1 MAAPTTQKRH
11 GRHYTPPELAGFLA
25 RRGAA
30 RIPAGRKLR
39 VLDPACG
46 DGELLLSAASAAAQR
61 GHEVIELA
69 GLDVDPAAIGVA
81 RGRLAGVPVPVSL
94 SVRDFI
100 RVPGEG
106 PPLGQFDLIITN
118 PPYVRTQVLGAE
130 VSRQLA
136 ARFGLHGRIDL
147 THAFVAAMRQLLTPG
162 GVIALLCS
170 NRFLSTRAGLNARRL
185 LGDGY
190 LLHEVYDLG
199 DTKLFG
205 AAVLPAI
212 VVGERR
218 GDRPRADPPARFT
231 RIYEAPGGDG
241 PRGDGPRGEG
251 PRGEGPGGE
260 GPGGEGPGGGPPARQ
275 HASVLAALDHGE
287 DGRVAVGP
295 RTFVIE
301 TGELVTGDP
310 HDPWRLGRESDA
322 QWFADVMAGCWQTYG
337 EIARIRVGIK
347 TTADAVF
354 IRENWD
360 DLPDHGRPE
369 PQLLLPLI
377 THGDTRAWR
386 VSPAPAAKVLYP
398 YDLTA
403 DRRRLLPLASYPR
416 AEAYLAGHEQRLR
429 GRRYVA
435 DAGRAWYEIWVPQR
449 PALWGKPKLVF
460 PDISEKPRFAIDSSG
475 AVVNGDCYWISCEDL
490 PSMDLAYLMLAVA
503 NSSLGVRFYDI
514 ACGNRLYSGKRRW
527 ITQYVAKLPLPDPA
541 SVPARR
547 AAELARRLSDPG
559 AAAGCGRAAQAEL
572 DDLIGRAFL
581 GPAHRR
587 SRPARERTL

>member
-1 MAAPTTQKRH
+1 MPVPTTRKRH

-30 RIPAGRKLR
+30 YIPAGKRLR
-39 VLDPACG
+39 ILDPACG
-46 DGELLLSAASAAAQR
+46 DGELMLAAAGAAARQ

-69 GLDVDPAAIGVA
+69 GLDLDPAAIGLA
-81 RGRLAGVPVPVSL
+81 RGRLAGAGVPVSL
-94 SVRDFI
+94 AVRDFT
-100 RVPGEG
+100 RVPDGG

-136 ARFGLHGRIDL
+136 ARFQLHGRIDL
-147 THAFVAAMRQLLTPG
+147 THAFVAVMRQLLAPG

-170 NRFLSTRAGLNARRL
+170 NRFLSTRAGLNTRRL

-190 LLHEVYDLG
+190 LLHEVHDLG
-199 DTKLFG
+199 DTKLFA

-212 VVGERR
+212 VVAERR
-218 GDRPRADPPARFT
+218 GDRPGADPPTRFT
-231 RIYEAPGGDG
+231 RIYEAPGGG
-241 PRGDGPRGEG
+241 A
-251 PRGEGPGGE
+251 
-260 GPGGEGPGGGPPARQ
+260 PARRQ
-275 HASVLAALDHGE
+275 ASVLAALDHGE
-287 DGRVAVGP
+287 DGRVTVGA

-301 TGELVTGDP
+301 NGELARDGP
-310 HDPWRLGRESDA
+310 RDPWRLERASDA
-322 QWFADVMAGCWQTYG
+322 RWFADVMAGCWKTYG
-337 EIARIRVGIK
+337 ELAKIRVGIK

-354 IRENWD
+354 IREDWD
-360 DLPDHGRPE
+360 DLPEPERPE

-377 THGDTRAWR
+377 THGDARAWR
-386 VSPAPAAKVLYP
+386 VSPALAAKVLYP

-403 DRRRLLPLASYPR
+403 DRRSVLPLSGYPR
-416 AEAYLAGHEQRLR
+416 ARAYLAGHEERLR

-435 DAGRAWYEIWVPQR
+435 DAGRAWYEIWVPHR

-460 PDISEKPRFAIDSSG
+460 PDISERPRFAIDSSG

-503 NSSLGVRFYDI
+503 NSGLGVRFYDI

-527 ITQYVAKLPLPDPA
+527 ITQYVARLPLPDPA
-541 SVPARR
+541 SLPARH
-547 AAELARRLSDPG
+547 AAELARDLSGPD
-559 AAAGCGRAAQAEL
+559 AAAGSGVATLAEL
-572 DDLIGRAFL
+572 DDLVGRAFL
-581 GPAHRR
+581 GARGR
-587 SRPARERTL
+587 GRPARERTL

>member
-69 GLDVDPAAIGVA
+69 GLDLDPAAIGLA

-100 RVPGEG
+100 RVPDGG
-106 PPLGQFDLIITN
+106 PPIGRFDLIITN

-136 ARFGLHGRIDL
+136 ARFGLQGRIDL
-147 THAFVAAMRQLLTPG
+147 THAFVAAVWQLLAPG

-199 DTKLFG
+199 DTKLFE

-218 GDRPRADPPARFT
+218 GDRPGANPPARFT
-231 RIYEAPGGDG
+231 RIYEAPGGG
-241 PRGDGPRGEG
+241 A
-251 PRGEGPGGE
+251 
-260 GPGGEGPGGGPPARQ
+260 PGGGVPGGGVPGGGAPARRQ
-275 HASVLAALDHGE
+275 ASVLAALEHGE
-287 DGRVAVGP
+287 DGQVAVGP

-301 TGELVTGDP
+301 TGELVGGDP
-310 HDPWRLGRESDA
+310 RDPWRLGRGNDA
-322 QWFADVMAGCWQTYG
+322 GWFADVMAGCWQTYG
-337 EIARIRVGIK
+337 ETARIRVGIK

-360 DLPDHGRPE
+360 ELPEHERPE

-403 DRRRLLPLASYPR
+403 DRRRVLPLAGYPR
-416 AEAYLAGHEQRLR
+416 AGAYLAGHEQRLR

-435 DAGRAWYEIWVPQR
+435 GAGRAWYEIWVPQR

-547 AAELARRLSDPG
+547 AAELARDLSGPD
-559 AAAGCGRAAQAEL
+559 AAAGGGEATLAEL
-572 DDLIGRAFL
+572 DDLVGRAFL
-581 GPAHRR
+581 GARGQRR
-587 SRPARERTL
+587 TARERTL

>member
-1 MAAPTTQKRH
+1 MPAPTTQKRH

-30 RIPAGRKLR
+30 YIPAGKRIR
-39 VLDPACG
+39 ILDPACG
-46 DGELLLSAASAAAQR
+46 DGELLLSAARAAARR

-69 GLDVDPAAIGVA
+69 GLDLDPAAIGLA
-81 RGRLAGVPVPVSL
+81 RGRLACLPVPVSL
-94 SVRDFI
+94 AVRDFI
-100 RVPGEG
+100 RVPDEG
-106 PPLGQFDLIITN
+106 PPPGQFDLIITN

-136 ARFGLHGRIDL
+136 ARFQLHGRIDL
-147 THAFVAAMRQLLTPG
+147 AHAFVAVLRQLLAPG

-170 NRFLSTRAGLNARRL
+170 NRFLSTRAGLNTRRL

-205 AAVLPAI
+205 AAVLPAV

-218 GDRPRADPPARFT
+218 DGTETDPPARFT
-231 RIYEAPGGDG
+231 RIYEAPGGG
-241 PRGDGPRGEG
+241 T
-251 PRGEGPGGE
+251 
-260 GPGGEGPGGGPPARQ
+260 PARR
-275 HASVLAALDHGE
+275 HASVLAALGHGK
-287 DGRVAVGP
+287 DGRVAVGA

-301 TGELVTGDP
+301 TGELVTDGP
-310 HDPWRLGRESDA
+310 RDPWRLGRGSDA
-322 QWFADVMAGCWQTYG
+322 RWFADVMAGCWKTYG
-337 EIARIRVGIK
+337 EIAKVRVGIK

-360 DLPDHGRPE
+360 DLPEHERPE

-377 THGDTRAWR
+377 THGGTRAWR
-386 VSPAPAAKVLYP
+386 VSPAPGVKVLYP

-403 DRRRLLPLASYPR
+403 DRRRVLPLAGYPR
-416 AEAYLAGHEQRLR
+416 TRAYLAGHEERLR

-449 PALWGKPKLVF
+449 PALWREPKLVF
-460 PDISEKPRFAIDSSG
+460 PDISEKPRFALDSSG

-503 NSSLGVRFYDI
+503 NSGLGVRFYDI
-514 ACGNRLYSGKRRW
+514 ACGNKLYSGKRRW
-527 ITQYVAKLPLPDPA
+527 ITQYVARLPLPDPA
-541 SVPARR
+541 SIPARR
-547 AAELARRLSDPG
+547 AAQLARDLSGPD
-559 AAAGCGRAAQAEL
+559 AAAGSRVAALAEL
-572 DDLIGRAFL
+572 DDLVGRAFL
-581 GPAHRR
+581 GARGRR
-587 SRPARERTL
+587 RPAQERTL

>member
-1 MAAPTTQKRH
+1 MPAPTTQKRH

-30 RIPAGRKLR
+30 RIPAGKKLR
-39 VLDPACG
+39 ILDPACG
-46 DGELLLSAASAAAQR
+46 DGELLLSAAGEAAQR

-69 GLDVDPAAIGVA
+69 GLDLDPAAIGLA
-81 RGRLAGVPVPVSL
+81 RRRLAGVPVPVSL

-106 PPLGQFDLIITN
+106 PPLGRFDLIITN

-136 ARFGLHGRIDL
+136 ARFQLHGRIDL
-147 THAFVAAMRQLLTPG
+147 THAFVAAMRQLLAPG

-170 NRFLSTRAGLNARRL
+170 NRFLSTRAGLNTRRL

-218 GDRPRADPPARFT
+218 GDRPGADPPARFT
-231 RIYEAPGGDG
+231 RIYEASRGGA
-241 PRGDGPRGEG
+241 
-251 PRGEGPGGE
+251 
-260 GPGGEGPGGGPPARQ
+260 PAGR

-287 DGRVAVGP
+287 DGRVAVGA

-301 TGELVTGDP
+301 TGELVKDGP
-310 HDPWRLGRESDA
+310 RDPWRLGRGSDA
-322 QWFADVMAGCWQTYG
+322 RWFADVMAGCWKTYG
-337 EIARIRVGIK
+337 EMAKIRVGIK

-354 IRENWD
+354 IREDWD
-360 DLPDHGRPE
+360 DLPEDERPE

-377 THGDTRAWR
+377 THGGARAWR
-386 VSPAPAAKVLYP
+386 VSPAPGAKVLYP

-403 DRRRLLPLASYPR
+403 DRRRVLPLAGYPR
-416 AEAYLAGHEQRLR
+416 AGAYLAGHEQRLR

-541 SVPARR
+541 TVPARR
-547 AAELARRLSDPG
+547 AAALARCLSDPE
-559 AAAGCGRAAQAEL
+559 AAAGSSQAALAEL

-581 GPAHRR
+581 GPR
-587 SRPARERTL
+587 ARAEAAGA

>member
-1 MAAPTTQKRH
+1 MPAPTTQKRH

-30 RIPAGRKLR
+30 YIPAGKRLR
-39 VLDPACG
+39 ILDPSCG
-46 DGELLLSAASAAAQR
+46 DGELLLSAARVAARR

-69 GLDVDPAAIGVA
+69 GFDLDPAAIGLA
-81 RGRLAGVPVPVSL
+81 RGRLAGAGVPVSL
-94 SVRDFI
+94 AVRDFT
-100 RVPGEG
+100 RVPDEG
-106 PPLGQFDLIITN
+106 PPPGQFDLIITN

-136 ARFGLHGRIDL
+136 ARFQLHGRIDL
-147 THAFVAAMRQLLTPG
+147 SHAFVAVMRQLLAPG

-170 NRFLSTRAGLNARRL
+170 NRFLSTRAGLNTRRL

-205 AAVLPAI
+205 AAVLPAV

-218 GDRPRADPPARFT
+218 GNGPGADPPARFT
-231 RIYEAPGGDG
+231 RVYEAPGGG
-241 PRGDGPRGEG
+241 A
-251 PRGEGPGGE
+251 
-260 GPGGEGPGGGPPARQ
+260 PARR
-275 HASVLAALDHGE
+275 HASVPAALDHGE
-287 DGRVAVGP
+287 DGRVAVGA

-301 TGELVTGDP
+301 TGELVTDGP
-310 HDPWRLGRESDA
+310 RDPWRLGRGSDA
-322 QWFADVMAGCWQTYG
+322 RWFAAVMAGCWKTYG
-337 EIARIRVGIK
+337 EIAKVRVGIK

-360 DLPDHGRPE
+360 DLPEHERPE

-386 VSPAPAAKVLYP
+386 VSPAPGMKVLYP

-403 DRRRLLPLASYPR
+403 DRRTVLPLAAYPR
-416 AEAYLAGHEQRLR
+416 ARAYLAGHEDRLR

-460 PDISEKPRFAIDSSG
+460 PDISEKPRFALDSSG

-503 NSSLGVRFYDI
+503 NSGLGVRFYDI
-514 ACGNRLYSGKRRW
+514 ACGNKLYSGRRRW
-527 ITQYVAKLPLPDPA
+527 ITQYVARLPLPDPA
-541 SVPARR
+541 SSPARR
-547 AAELARRLSDPG
+547 AADLARDLSGPD
-559 AAAGCGRAAQAEL
+559 AAAGSRVAALAEL
-572 DDLIGRAFL
+572 DDLVGRAFL
-581 GPAHRR
+581 DARGRRRPAH
-587 SRPARERTL
+587 ERTL

>member
-1 MAAPTTQKRH
+1 MPVPTTQKRH
-11 GRHYTPPELAGFLA
+11 GRHYTPPELARFLA

-30 RIPAGRKLR
+30 RLPAGRKLR
-39 VLDPACG
+39 ILDPACG
-46 DGELLLSAASAAAQR
+46 DGELLLSAARAAALR
-61 GHEVIELA
+61 GHKVIELA
-69 GLDVDPAAIGVA
+69 GLDLDPAAIGLA
-81 RGRLAGVPVPVSL
+81 RRRLAGVPAPVRL
-94 SVRDFI
+94 SARDFI
-100 RVPGEG
+100 RAPGEG
-106 PPLGQFDLIITN
+106 PPLGRFDLIITN

-130 VSRQLA
+130 VSRELA
-136 ARFGLHGRIDL
+136 ARFQLHGRIDL
-147 THAFVAAMRQLLTPG
+147 THAFVAAMRQLLAPG

-170 NRFLSTRAGLNARRL
+170 NRFLSTRAGLNTRRL

-199 DTKLFG
+199 DTKLFE

-212 VVGERR
+212 VVGEKR
-218 GDRPRADPPARFT
+218 GDRPGADSPARFT
-231 RIYEAPGGDG
+231 RIYQALLGGA
-241 PRGDGPRGEG
+241 
-251 PRGEGPGGE
+251 
-260 GPGGEGPGGGPPARQ
+260 PARR
-275 HASVLAALDHGE
+275 HASVLAALDSGE
-287 DGRVAVGP
+287 DGRVAVGL

-301 TGELVTGDP
+301 SGELIRGDP
-310 HDPWRLGRESDA
+310 RDPWRLGRGSDGR
-322 QWFADVMAGCWQTYG
+322 WFADVMAGCWKTYG
-337 EIARIRVGIK
+337 ELAKIRVGIK

-354 IRENWD
+354 IRDDWD
-360 DLPDHGRPE
+360 DLAERERPE

-398 YDLTA
+398 YDLNA
-403 DRRRLLPLASYPR
+403 DRRTVLPLAGYPR
-416 AEAYLAGHEQRLR
+416 AGAYLAGHEQRLR

-514 ACGNRLYSGKRRW
+514 ACGNRLYSGRRRW

-547 AAELARRLSDPG
+547 AAELARRLSDPD
-559 AAAGCGRAAQAEL
+559 AAAGSSQAALAEL

-581 GPAHRR
+581 GRAHGRRR
-587 SRPARERTL
+587 SARERTL

>member
-1 MAAPTTQKRH
+1 MPVPTTRKRH

-30 RIPAGRKLR
+30 HLRPGKRLRI
-39 VLDPACG
+39 LDPACG
-46 DGELLLSAASAAAQR
+46 DGELLLAAAAAAAER
-61 GHEVIELA
+61 GHEVGELA
-69 GLDVDPAAIGVA
+69 GLDLDADAVGRA
-81 RGRLAGVPVPVSL
+81 RRRLAGVPAPVSL
-94 SVRDFI
+94 SVRDFTAA
-100 RVPGEG
+100 PGGEA
-106 PPLGQFDLIITN
+106 PLGRFDLIITN

-136 ARFGLHGRIDL
+136 ARFQLQGRIDL
-147 THAFVAAMRQLLTPG
+147 THAFVAAMRQLLAPG

-170 NRFLSTRAGLNARRL
+170 NRFLSTRAGLNARQL
-185 LGDGY
+185 LGSDY
-190 LLHEVYDLG
+190 VLHEVYDLG
-199 DTKLFG
+199 DTRLFR
-205 AAVLPAI
+205 AAVLPA
-212 VVGERR
+212 VVVAARR
-218 GDRPRADPPARFT
+218 GGRPGAASPARFT
-231 RIYEAPGGDG
+231 RIYQAPAGGA
-241 PRGDGPRGEG
+241 
-251 PRGEGPGGE
+251 
-260 GPGGEGPGGGPPARQ
+260 PARRY
-275 HASVLAALDHGE
+275 ASVPAALAGGE

-295 RTFVIE
+295 RNFVIE
-301 TGELVTGDP
+301 TGELVRGDP
-310 HDPWRLGRESDA
+310 RDPWRLGRGSDA
-322 QWFADVMAGCWQTYG
+322 RWFADVMAGCWKTYG
-337 EIARIRVGIK
+337 EIAKIRVGIK

-360 DLPDHGRPE
+360 DLPEHERPE

-377 THGDTRAWR
+377 THGDARAWR

-403 DRRRLLPLASYPR
+403 DRRRVLPLAGYPR
-416 AEAYLAGHEQRLR
+416 AGAYLAGHEQRLR

-449 PALWGKPKLVF
+449 PVLWGKPKLVF
-460 PDISEKPRFAIDSSG
+460 PDISERPRFAIDSSG

-490 PSMDLAYLMLAVA
+490 PSVDLAYLMLAVA

-541 SVPARR
+541 TVPARR
-547 AAELARRLSDPG
+547 AAELARGLSGPE
-559 AAAGCGRAAQAEL
+559 AAAGSSPAALAEL

-581 GPAHRR
+581 GPR
-587 SRPARERTL
+587 ARAEAAGA

>member
-1 MAAPTTQKRH
+1 MPAPTTQKRH

-30 RIPAGRKLR
+30 RIPAGKKLR
-39 VLDPACG
+39 ILDPACG
-46 DGELLLSAASAAAQR
+46 DGELLLSAARAAAQR
-61 GHEVIELA
+61 GHEVVELA
-69 GLDVDPAAIGVA
+69 GLDLDPAAIGLA
-81 RGRLAGVPVPVSL
+81 RGRLAGAPVPVSL

-100 RVPGEG
+100 RAPDEG
-106 PPLGQFDLIITN
+106 PPLGRFDLIITN

-136 ARFGLHGRIDL
+136 ARFQLYGRIDL
-147 THAFVAAMRQLLTPG
+147 THAFVAVVRQLLAPG

-170 NRFLSTRAGLNARRL
+170 NRFLSTRAGLNTRRL
-185 LGDGY
+185 LGDGC

-212 VVGERR
+212 VVGEKR
-218 GDRPRADPPARFT
+218 GDRPGAAPPARFT
-231 RIYEAPGGDG
+231 RIYEAPGG
-241 PRGDGPRGEG
+241 
-251 PRGEGPGGE
+251 
-260 GPGGEGPGGGPPARQ
+260 GGPARR
-275 HASVLAALDHGE
+275 HASALAALDHGE
-287 DGRVAVGP
+287 DGRVAVGA

-301 TGELVTGDP
+301 TGELVRDGP
-310 HDPWRLGRESDA
+310 RDPWRLGRGNDA
-322 QWFADVMAGCWQTYG
+322 RWLADVMAGCWKTYG
-337 EIARIRVGIK
+337 EIAKIRVGIK

-354 IRENWD
+354 IREDWD
-360 DLPDHGRPE
+360 DLPEHERPE

-386 VSPAPAAKVLYP
+386 VSPALAAKVLYP
-398 YDLTA
+398 YDLTTG
-403 DRRRLLPLASYPR
+403 RRQVLPLAGYPR
-416 AEAYLAGHEQRLR
+416 ARAYLAGHEERLR

-460 PDISEKPRFAIDSSG
+460 PDISEKPRFALDSSG
-475 AVVNGDCYWISCEDL
+475 AVVNGDCYWISCDDL

-503 NSSLGVRFYDI
+503 NSSLGVRFYDT

-527 ITQYVAKLPLPDPA
+527 ITQYVARLPLPDPA

-547 AAELARRLSDPG
+547 AAELARDLSGPGAMAGSG
-559 AAAGCGRAAQAEL
+559 AAALAEL
-572 DDLIGRAFL
+572 DDLVGRAFL
-581 GPAHRR
+581 GARGRRRPAH
-587 SRPARERTL
+587 ERTL

>member
-1 MAAPTTQKRH
+1 MPVPTTRKRQ

-30 RIPAGRKLR
+30 HLPPGKRLRI
-39 VLDPACG
+39 LDPACG
-46 DGELLLSAASAAAQR
+46 DGELLLAAATAAAER
-61 GHEVIELA
+61 GHEVGELA
-69 GLDVDPAAIGVA
+69 GLDLDADAVGRA
-81 RGRLAGVPVPVSL
+81 RQRLAGVAAPVSL
-94 SVRDFI
+94 SVEDFT
-100 RVPGEG
+100 RAPGG
-106 PPLGQFDLIITN
+106 GAPPGRFDFIITN
-118 PPYVRTQVLGAE
+118 PPYVRTQVLGAD

-136 ARFGLHGRIDL
+136 ARFQLQGRIDL
-147 THAFVAAMRQLLTPG
+147 THAFVAAMRQLLAPG

-170 NRFLSTRAGLNARRL
+170 NRFLSTRAGLNARQL
-185 LGDGY
+185 LGSGY
-190 LLHEVYDLG
+190 VLHEVYDLG
-199 DTKLFG
+199 DTRLFR
-205 AAVLPAI
+205 AAVLPA
-212 VVGERR
+212 VVVAARR
-218 GDRPRADPPARFT
+218 GNRRGAASPARFT
-231 RIYEAPGGDG
+231 RIYQAPAGGA
-241 PRGDGPRGEG
+241 
-251 PRGEGPGGE
+251 
-260 GPGGEGPGGGPPARQ
+260 PARRYP
-275 HASVLAALDHGE
+275 SVVAALDNGE

-295 RTFVIE
+295 RNFVIE
-301 TGELVTGDP
+301 TGALVRGDP
-310 HDPWRLGRESDA
+310 RDPWRLGRGSDA
-322 QWFADVMAGCWQTYG
+322 RWFADVMAGCWQTYG
-337 EIARIRVGIK
+337 ETAKIRVGIK

-360 DLPDHGRPE
+360 DLPEHERPE

-377 THGDTRAWR
+377 THADTRAWR

-403 DRRRLLPLASYPR
+403 DRRTVLPLASYPR
-416 AEAYLAGHEQRLR
+416 AGAYLAGHEQRLR

-541 SVPARR
+541 SGPARR
-547 AAELARRLSDPG
+547 AAERARRLSDPG
-559 AAAGCGRAAQAEL
+559 AAAGSSQAALAEL

-581 GPAHRR
+581 RRAHGRR
-587 SRPARERTL
+587 RPARERTL

>member
-1 MAAPTTQKRH
+1 MPAPTTQKRH

-25 RRGAA
+25 RRGDA
-30 RIPAGRKLR
+30 RLPAGRKLR

-46 DGELLLSAASAAAQR
+46 DGELLLAAASAAAQR

-69 GLDVDPAAIGVA
+69 GLDLDPAAIGLA

-100 RVPGEG
+100 RVPDGG
-106 PPLGQFDLIITN
+106 PPIGRFDLIITN

-136 ARFGLHGRIDL
+136 ARFGLQGRIDL
-147 THAFVAAMRQLLTPG
+147 THAFVAVMRSLLAPG

-170 NRFLSTRAGLNARRL
+170 NRFLSTRAGLNTRRL

-199 DTKLFG
+199 DTKLFE

-212 VVGERR
+212 VVGQRR
-218 GDRPRADPPARFT
+218 GDRPGVDRPARFT
-231 RIYEAPGGDG
+231 RIYESPGE
-241 PRGDGPRGEG
+241 EG
-251 PRGEGPGGE
+251 PASR
-260 GPGGEGPGGGPPARQ
+260 R
-275 HASVLAALDHGE
+275 ASVLTALDHGE

-295 RTFVIE
+295 KNFVIE
-301 TGELVTGDP
+301 TGELVRGDP
-310 HDPWRLGRESDA
+310 RDPWRLGRESDA
-322 QWFADVMAGCWQTYG
+322 RWFADVMAGCWQTYG
-337 EIARIRVGIK
+337 ETAKIRVGIK

-360 DLPDHGRPE
+360 DLPEQERPE

-386 VSPAPAAKVLYP
+386 ISPAPAAKVLYP

-403 DRRRLLPLASYPR
+403 DRRKVLPLAGYPQ
-416 AEAYLAGHEQRLR
+416 AGAYLAAHEQRLR

-527 ITQYVAKLPLPDPA
+527 ITQYVARLPLPDPA

-547 AAELARRLSDPG
+547 AAELARRLSDPDAATGSSRG
-559 AAAGCGRAAQAEL
+559 ALAEL

-581 GPAHRR
+581 GRVHVH

>member
-1 MAAPTTQKRH
+1 MPVPTTRKRH
-11 GRHYTPPELAGFLA
+11 GRHYTPPELARFLA

-30 RIPAGRKLR
+30 HLPPGRRLKI
-39 VLDPACG
+39 LDPACG
-46 DGELLLSAASAAAQR
+46 DGELLLAAVAAAAEQ
-61 GHEVIELA
+61 GHEVGELA
-69 GLDVDPAAIGVA
+69 GLDLDADAVGRARTRLARVPAA
-81 RGRLAGVPVPVSL
+81 VSL
-94 SVRDFI
+94 SVGDFT
-100 RVPGEG
+100 RAPGG
-106 PPLGQFDLIITN
+106 GAPFGRFDLIITN

-136 ARFGLHGRIDL
+136 ARFQLQGRIDL
-147 THAFVAAMRQLLTPG
+147 THAFVAALRQLLAPG

-170 NRFLSTRAGLNARRL
+170 NRFLSTRAGLNARQL
-185 LGDGY
+185 LGGGY
-190 LLHEVYDLG
+190 VLHEVYDLG
-199 DTKLFG
+199 DTRLFR
-205 AAVLPAI
+205 AAVLPA
-212 VVGERR
+212 VVVAARR
-218 GDRPRADPPARFT
+218 GGRRGAVSPARFT
-231 RIYEAPGGDG
+231 RIYQAPAGGA
-241 PRGDGPRGEG
+241 
-251 PRGEGPGGE
+251 
-260 GPGGEGPGGGPPARQ
+260 PARRY
-275 HASVLAALDHGE
+275 ASVLAALDDGA

-295 RTFVIE
+295 RNFVIE
-301 TGELVTGDP
+301 TGELVRGDP
-310 HDPWRLGRESDA
+310 REPWRLGRGGDA
-322 QWFADVMAGCWQTYG
+322 RWFADVMAGCWKTYG
-337 EIARIRVGIK
+337 ELAKIRVGIK

-354 IRENWD
+354 IRDNWD
-360 DLPDHGRPE
+360 DLPEHQRPE

-386 VSPAPAAKVLYP
+386 VSPAPAVKVLYP

-403 DRRRLLPLASYPR
+403 DRRRVLPLAGYPR
-416 AEAYLAGHEQRLR
+416 AGAYLAGHEQRLR
-429 GRRYVA
+429 ERRYVA

-503 NSSLGVRFYDI
+503 NSSLGVRFYDV

-547 AAELARRLSDPG
+547 ATELARRLSDPD
-559 AAAGCGRAAQAEL
+559 AAAGSSRAALAEL

-581 GPAHRR
+581 GPR
-587 SRPARERTL
+587 ARAEAAGA

>member
-1 MAAPTTQKRH
+1 MLFR
-11 GRHYTPPELAGFLA
+11 
-25 RRGAA
+25 
-30 RIPAGRKLR
+30 
-39 VLDPACG
+39 
-46 DGELLLSAASAAAQR
+46 S
-61 GHEVIELA
+61 
-69 GLDVDPAAIGVA
+69 
-81 RGRLAGVPVPVSL
+81 
-94 SVRDFI
+94 
-100 RVPGEG
+100 
-106 PPLGQFDLIITN
+106 
-118 PPYVRTQVLGAE
+118 
-130 VSRQLA
+130 QLA

-147 THAFVAAMRQLLTPG
+147 THAFVAVMRSLLAPG

-170 NRFLSTRAGLNARRL
+170 NRFLSTRAGLDTRRL

-199 DTKLFG
+199 DTKLFE
-205 AAVLPAI
+205 AAVLPA
-212 VVGERR
+212 VVVAEKRDDQR
-218 GDRPRADPPARFT
+218 GVGSPARFT
-231 RIYEAPGGDG
+231 RIYQAPADG
-241 PRGDGPRGEG
+241 A
-251 PRGEGPGGE
+251 
-260 GPGGEGPGGGPPARQ
+260 PARRYP
-275 HASVLAALDHGE
+275 SVLAALDNGE
-287 DGRVAVGP
+287 DGRVAIGS
-295 RTFVIE
+295 RNFVIE
-301 TGELVTGDP
+301 TGELVRGDP
-310 HDPWRLGRESDA
+310 RDPWRLGRESDA
-322 QWFADVMAGCWQTYG
+322 RWFADVMAGCWQTYG
-337 EIARIRVGIK
+337 ETAKIRVGIK

-360 DLPDHGRPE
+360 DLPEHERPE

-403 DRRRLLPLASYPR
+403 DRRRVLPLAGYPR
-416 AEAYLAGHEQRLR
+416 AGAYLAGHEQRLR
-429 GRRYVA
+429 ARRYVA

-547 AAELARRLSDPG
+547 AAELARRLSDPDAAPGSSRG
-559 AAAGCGRAAQAEL
+559 ALAEL

-581 GPAHRR
+581 GRVRAA
-587 SRPARERTL
+587 RPARQRTL

>member
-1 MAAPTTQKRH
+1 MPGPTTQKRH
-11 GRHYTPPELAGFLA
+11 GRHYTPPELARFLA

-46 DGELLLSAASAAAQR
+46 DGELLLSAAGAAAQR

-69 GLDVDPAAIGVA
+69 GLDLDPAAIGLA
-81 RGRLAGVPVPVSL
+81 RGRLAGAGVPVSL

-106 PPLGQFDLIITN
+106 PALGRFDLIITN

-136 ARFGLHGRIDL
+136 ARFQLHGRIDL
-147 THAFVAAMRQLLTPG
+147 THAFVAAMLPLLAPG

-170 NRFLSTRAGLNARRL
+170 NRFLSTRAGLNTRRL

-199 DTKLFG
+199 DTKLFE

-212 VVGERR
+212 VVGARR
-218 GDRPRADPPARFT
+218 GDRPGADPPARFT
-231 RIYEAPGGDG
+231 RIYEAPRGGA
-241 PRGDGPRGEG
+241 
-251 PRGEGPGGE
+251 
-260 GPGGEGPGGGPPARQ
+260 PARR

-295 RTFVIE
+295 RNFVIE
-301 TGELVTGDP
+301 TGELVKGDP
-310 HDPWRLGRESDA
+310 HDPWRLGRGSDA
-322 QWFADVMAGCWQTYG
+322 RWFADVMAGCWKTYG
-337 EIARIRVGIK
+337 EMARIRVGIK

-354 IRENWD
+354 IRDNWD
-360 DLPDHGRPE
+360 DLPERERPE

-377 THGDTRAWR
+377 THHDARAWR

-403 DRRRLLPLASYPR
+403 DRRTVLPLAGFPR
-416 AEAYLAGHEQRLR
+416 ARTYLTGHEERLR

-435 DAGRAWYEIWVPQR
+435 DAGRAWYEIWVPHR
-449 PALWGKPKLVF
+449 PALWRKPKLVF
-460 PDISEKPRFAIDSSG
+460 PDISEKPRFALDSSG

-547 AAELARRLSDPG
+547 AARLARDLSGPD
-559 AAAGCGRAAQAEL
+559 AAAGSMAAALAEL
-572 DDLIGRAFL
+572 DDLVGRAFL
-581 GPAHRR
+581 GARGAEPAG
-587 SRPARERTL
+587 A

>member
-1 MAAPTTQKRH
+1 MPVPTPQKRH

-25 RRGAA
+25 RRSAA

-39 VLDPACG
+39 ILDPACG
-46 DGELLLSAASAAAQR
+46 DGELLLSAASAAAQQ
-61 GHEVIELA
+61 GHEVTELA
-69 GLDVDPAAIGVA
+69 GLDLDPAAIGLA
-81 RGRLAGVPVPVSL
+81 RRRLAGVPVPVSL

-100 RVPGEG
+100 RVPDEG

-136 ARFGLHGRIDL
+136 ARFQLHGRIDL
-147 THAFVAAMRQLLTPG
+147 THAFVAVMRQLLAPG

-170 NRFLSTRAGLNARRL
+170 NRFLSTRAGLNTRRL

-199 DTKLFG
+199 DTKLFE

-212 VVGERR
+212 VVAEKRANRPGA
-218 GDRPRADPPARFT
+218 DRPARFT
-231 RIYEAPGGDG
+231 RIYAAPGGG
-241 PRGDGPRGEG
+241 A
-251 PRGEGPGGE
+251 
-260 GPGGEGPGGGPPARQ
+260 PARR
-275 HASVLAALDHGE
+275 HASVLAALDHGG
-287 DGRVAVGP
+287 DGRVAVGA
-295 RTFVIE
+295 RNFVVE
-301 TGELVTGDP
+301 TGELVRDDP
-310 HDPWRLGRESDA
+310 RDPWRLGRPGDA
-322 QWFADVMAGCWQTYG
+322 RWFADVMAGCWKTYG
-337 EIARIRVGIK
+337 EIAKIRVGIK

-360 DLPDHGRPE
+360 DLPEHERPE

-377 THGDTRAWR
+377 THGDARAWR

-403 DRRRLLPLASYPR
+403 DRRRVLPLAGYPR
-416 AEAYLAGHEQRLR
+416 ARAYLAGHEERLR

-449 PALWGKPKLVF
+449 PALWVKPKLVF

-503 NSSLGVRFYDI
+503 NSGLGVRFYDI

-541 SVPARR
+541 SLPARR
-547 AAELARRLSDPG
+547 AAELARDLSGPDAAAGGG
-559 AAAGCGRAAQAEL
+559 AAALAEL
-572 DDLIGRAFL
+572 DDLVGRAFL
-581 GPAHRR
+581 GPRAR
-587 SRPARERTL
+587 SEPAGA

>member
-1 MAAPTTQKRH
+1 MPVPTTRKRH

-30 RIPAGRKLR
+30 YLPPGERLRI
-39 VLDPACG
+39 LDPACG
-46 DGELLLSAASAAAQR
+46 DGELLLAAATAAAER
-61 GHEVIELA
+61 GHEVGELA
-69 GLDVDPAAIGVA
+69 GLDLDADAVGRACQ
-81 RGRLAGVPVPVSL
+81 RLAGVAPPVLL
-94 SVRDFI
+94 SVEDFT
-100 RVPGEG
+100 RAPGG
-106 PPLGQFDLIITN
+106 GAPLGRFDLIITN

-136 ARFGLHGRIDL
+136 ARFQLHGRIDL
-147 THAFVAAMRQLLTPG
+147 THAFVAAMRQLLAPG

-170 NRFLSTRAGLNARRL
+170 NRFLSTRAGLNTRRL

-190 LLHEVYDLG
+190 LVHEVYDLG
-199 DTKLFG
+199 DTKLFE

-212 VVGERR
+212 VIGERR
-218 GDRPRADPPARFT
+218 GDRPGADPPARFT
-231 RIYEAPGGDG
+231 RIYEAPRGGA
-241 PRGDGPRGEG
+241 
-251 PRGEGPGGE
+251 
-260 GPGGEGPGGGPPARQ
+260 PARR

-295 RTFVIE
+295 RNFVIE
-301 TGELVTGDP
+301 TGELVGGDP
-310 HDPWRLGRESDA
+310 RDPWRLGRGSDA
-322 QWFADVMAGCWQTYG
+322 RWFADVMAGCWKTYG

-360 DLPDHGRPE
+360 DLPEHERPE
-369 PQLLLPLI
+369 PQLLMPLI
-377 THGDTRAWR
+377 THHDARAWR
-386 VSPAPAAKVLYP
+386 INPAPAAKVLYP

-403 DRRRLLPLASYPR
+403 DRRTVLPLAGYPR
-416 AEAYLAGHEQRLR
+416 ARTYLAGHEERLR

-449 PALWGKPKLVF
+449 PALWRKPKLVF

-547 AAELARRLSDPG
+547 AAGLARDLSGPG
-559 AAAGCGRAAQAEL
+559 AAAGSMAAALAEL
-572 DDLIGRAFL
+572 DDLVGRAFL
-581 GPAHRR
+581 GARGQR
-587 SRPARERTL
+587 RPARQRTL

>member
-1 MAAPTTQKRH
+1 MPAPTTQKRH

-25 RRGAA
+25 RRSAA
-30 RIPAGRKLR
+30 RIPAGKKLR
-39 VLDPACG
+39 ILDPACG
-46 DGELLLSAASAAAQR
+46 DGELLLSAASAAAQQ
-61 GHEVIELA
+61 GHEVIELT
-69 GLDVDPAAIGVA
+69 GLDLDAAAIGLA
-81 RGRLAGVPVPVSL
+81 RRRLAGVTVPASL

-100 RVPGEG
+100 RVPDEG

-136 ARFGLHGRIDL
+136 ARFQLHGRIDL
-147 THAFVAAMRQLLTPG
+147 THAFVAVMRQLLAPG

-170 NRFLSTRAGLNARRL
+170 NRFLSTRAGLNTRQL

-190 LLHEVYDLG
+190 LLYEVYDLG

-212 VVGERR
+212 VVGEKR
-218 GDRPRADPPARFT
+218 GDRPGADPLARFT
-231 RIYEAPGGDG
+231 RIYEAPGGG
-241 PRGDGPRGEG
+241 A
-251 PRGEGPGGE
+251 PG
-260 GPGGEGPGGGPPARQ
+260 RR

-295 RTFVIE
+295 RNFVIE
-301 TGELVTGDP
+301 TGELIRDDP
-310 HDPWRLGRESDA
+310 RGPWRLGRGSDA
-322 QWFADVMAGCWQTYG
+322 RWFADVMAGCWKTYG
-337 EIARIRVGIK
+337 EIAKIRVGIK

-354 IRENWD
+354 IRDNWD
-360 DLPDHGRPE
+360 DLPEHERPE

-403 DRRRLLPLASYPR
+403 DRRRVLPLAGYPR
-416 AEAYLAGHEQRLR
+416 ARAYLARHEERLR

-449 PALWGKPKLVF
+449 PAQWVKPKLVF

-475 AVVNGDCYWISCEDL
+475 AVVNGDCYWISCEGL

-527 ITQYVAKLPLPDPA
+527 ITQYVARLPLPDPA
-541 SVPARR
+541 SIPARR
-547 AAELARRLSDPG
+547 AAELARDLSGPD
-559 AAAGCGRAAQAEL
+559 AAAGSGVAALAEL
-572 DDLIGRAFL
+572 DDLVGRAFL
-581 GPAHRR
+581 GPR
-587 SRPARERTL
+587 ARAEVADG

>member
-1 MAAPTTQKRH
+1 MAAPTRQKRH

-25 RRGAA
+25 RKSAA
-30 RIPAGRKLR
+30 RIPAGRRLR

-46 DGELLLSAASAAAQR
+46 DGELLLSAAGAAAQR

-69 GLDVDPAAIGVA
+69 GLDLDPAAIGLA
-81 RGRLAGVPVPVSL
+81 RGRLAGAGVPVSL

-100 RVPGEG
+100 RVPDEG
-106 PPLGQFDLIITN
+106 PPLGRFDLIITN
-118 PPYVRTQVLGAE
+118 PPYVRTQVLGTE

-136 ARFGLHGRIDL
+136 ARFQLHGRIDL
-147 THAFVAAMRQLLTPG
+147 THAFVAVMRDLLAPG

-170 NRFLSTRAGLNARRL
+170 NRFLSTRAGLNTRRL

-199 DTKLFG
+199 DTKLFE

-218 GDRPRADPPARFT
+218 GDRPGADPPARFT
-231 RIYEAPGGDG
+231 RIYEAPRDG
-241 PRGDGPRGEG
+241 A
-251 PRGEGPGGE
+251 
-260 GPGGEGPGGGPPARQ
+260 PARR

-295 RTFVIE
+295 RNFVIE

-310 HDPWRLGRESDA
+310 RDPWRLGRGSDA
-322 QWFADVMAGCWQTYG
+322 RWFADVMAGCWRTYG
-337 EIARIRVGIK
+337 EMARIRVGIK

-354 IRENWD
+354 IRDNWD
-360 DLPDHGRPE
+360 DLPEHERPE

-377 THGDTRAWR
+377 THHDARAWR

-403 DRRRLLPLASYPR
+403 DRRTVLPLAGFPR
-416 AEAYLAGHEQRLR
+416 AGTYLAGHEERLR

-449 PALWGKPKLVF
+449 PALWRKPKLVF

-475 AVVNGDCYWISCEDL
+475 AIVNGDCYWISCEDL

-547 AAELARRLSDPG
+547 AARLARDLSGPD
-559 AAAGCGRAAQAEL
+559 AAAGSMAAALAEL
-572 DDLIGRAFL
+572 DDLVGRAFL
-581 GPAHRR
+581 GARGAEPAG
-587 SRPARERTL
+587 A

>member
-1 MAAPTTQKRH
+1 MPAPTTQKRH

-30 RIPAGRKLR
+30 YIPAGKRLR
-39 VLDPACG
+39 ILDPACG
-46 DGELLLSAASAAAQR
+46 DGELLLSAAGAAAQQ

-69 GLDVDPAAIGVA
+69 GLDLDPAAIGLA

-94 SVRDFI
+94 AVRDFI
-100 RVPGEG
+100 RVPDEG
-106 PPLGQFDLIITN
+106 PPLGRFDLIITN

-136 ARFGLHGRIDL
+136 ARFQLQGRIDL
-147 THAFVAAMRQLLTPG
+147 THAFVAAMRQLLAPG

-170 NRFLSTRAGLNARRL
+170 NRFLSTRAGLNARQL
-185 LGDGY
+185 LGSDY
-190 LLHEVYDLG
+190 VLHEVYDLG
-199 DTKLFG
+199 DTRLFR
-205 AAVLPAI
+205 AAVLPA
-212 VVGERR
+212 VVVAARR
-218 GDRPRADPPARFT
+218 GRRGAASPARFT
-231 RIYEAPGGDG
+231 RIYQAPAGGA
-241 PRGDGPRGEG
+241 
-251 PRGEGPGGE
+251 
-260 GPGGEGPGGGPPARQ
+260 PARRY
-275 HASVLAALDHGE
+275 ASVPAALAGGE

-295 RTFVIE
+295 RNFVIE
-301 TGELVTGDP
+301 TGELVRGDP
-310 HDPWRLGRESDA
+310 RDPWRLGRGSDA
-322 QWFADVMAGCWQTYG
+322 RWFADVMAGCWKTYG
-337 EIARIRVGIK
+337 EMAKIRVGIK

-360 DLPDHGRPE
+360 DLPEHERPE

-377 THGDTRAWR
+377 THRDARAWR
-386 VSPAPAAKVLYP
+386 VSPAPAARVLYP

-403 DRRRLLPLASYPR
+403 DRRRVLPLAGYPR
-416 AEAYLAGHEQRLR
+416 AGAYLAGHEQRLR

-460 PDISEKPRFAIDSSG
+460 PDISERPRFAIDSSG

-541 SVPARR
+541 TIPARR
-547 AAELARRLSDPG
+547 AAELARCLSEPE
-559 AAAGCGRAAQAEL
+559 AAAGSSPAALAEL

-581 GPAHRR
+581 GPRAW
-587 SRPARERTL
+587 AEADGA

>member
-1 MAAPTTQKRH
+1 LPAPTTQKRH

-25 RRGAA
+25 RRSAA
-30 RIPAGRKLR
+30 RIPAGKKLR
-39 VLDPACG
+39 ILDPACG
-46 DGELLLSAASAAAQR
+46 DGELLLSAASAAAQQ
-61 GHEVIELA
+61 GHEVIELT
-69 GLDVDPAAIGVA
+69 GLDLDPAAIGLA
-81 RGRLAGVPVPVSL
+81 RRRLAGVTVPASL

-100 RVPGEG
+100 RVPDEG

-136 ARFGLHGRIDL
+136 GRFQLHGRIDL
-147 THAFVAAMRQLLTPG
+147 THAFVAVMRQLLAPG

-170 NRFLSTRAGLNARRL
+170 NRFLSTRAGLNTRQL

-199 DTKLFG
+199 DTKLFE

-212 VVGERR
+212 VVGEKR
-218 GDRPRADPPARFT
+218 GDRPGADPPARFT
-231 RIYEAPGGDG
+231 RIYEAPGAAA
-241 PRGDGPRGEG
+241 
-251 PRGEGPGGE
+251 
-260 GPGGEGPGGGPPARQ
+260 PARR
-275 HASVLAALDHGE
+275 HASVLAALDRGE
-287 DGRVAVGP
+287 DGRVAVGS
-295 RTFVIE
+295 RNFVIE
-301 TGELVTGDP
+301 TGELVRDDP
-310 HDPWRLGRESDA
+310 RDPWRLGRGSDA
-322 QWFADVMAGCWQTYG
+322 RWFADVMAGCWKTYG
-337 EIARIRVGIK
+337 EIAKIRVGIK

-354 IRENWD
+354 IREDWD
-360 DLPDHGRPE
+360 DLPEHERPE

-403 DRRRLLPLASYPR
+403 DRRRVLPLAGYPR
-416 AEAYLAGHEQRLR
+416 AAAYLAGHEERLR

-449 PALWGKPKLVF
+449 PALWVKPKLVF
-460 PDISEKPRFAIDSSG
+460 PDISEKPLFAIDSSG

-514 ACGNRLYSGKRRW
+514 ACGNRLYSGRRRW

-541 SVPARR
+541 SIPARR
-547 AAELARRLSDPG
+547 AAELARDLSGPD
-559 AAAGCGRAAQAEL
+559 AAAGSGVAALAEL
-572 DDLIGRAFL
+572 DDLVGRAFL
-581 GPAHRR
+581 GPRR
-587 SRPARERTL
+587 RAEAADG